1 VLPLQYITAV
11 LSRAAQGSVQLTDRL
26 TILIV
31 PFATLTV
38 WALGAKMTSNV
49 TETLAIGVAIT
60 VSVVVMLR
68 LAAATY
74 SLWKADHA
82 EKARLQT
89 ALAAE
94 LDRPDR
100 LEREAAITYT
110 VHLRNELSDALA
122 KAVAISELAYRHPD
136 SKILRRDISGD
147 SIDVHIRIRELI
159 NALSYDV
166 PLRICAYN
174 LSVLTSRIMFAAAQ
188 RKEAS
193 EDWERLQQLKKIVFR
208 VLHKKEPNYEL
219 EMISMLE
226 AQNLMESADD
236 NAPGSFVSDDE
247 SNIEYLRRH
256 LRDPDIA
263 HEVRNKLRDGG
274 LDPLTS

>member
-1 VLPLQYITAV
+1 
-11 LSRAAQGSVQLTDRL
+11 
-26 TILIV
+26 
-31 PFATLTV
+31 
-38 WALGAKMTSNV
+38 
-49 TETLAIGVAIT
+49 
-60 VSVVVMLR
+60 
-68 LAAATY
+68 
-74 SLWKADHA
+74 
-82 EKARLQT
+82 
-89 ALAAE
+89 
-94 LDRPDR
+94 
-100 LEREAAITYT
+100 
-110 VHLRNELSDALA
+110 
-122 KAVAISELAYRHPD
+122 
-136 SKILRRDISGD
+136 
-147 SIDVHIRIRELI
+147 
-159 NALSYDV
+159 
-166 PLRICAYN
+166 
-174 LSVLTSRIMFAAAQ
+174 MFAAAQ